1 MNIALVDVD
10 GMNKR
15 RGKRFPNLA
24 LMKLSAWHKSQ
35 GDSVE
40 WYDPLFSKPDKIYAS
55 KIFTFSP
62 DYTDYAYGDPKPEK
76 GGTGY
81 DVKKALDY
89 EIEYIHPDYSL
100 YPDCDY
106 ALGFSTRGCIRKCL
120 WCVVPE
126 KEGEIRIA
134 GDIEQIAGAR
144 KEVILMDNNFLA
156 ADIEFVREQLQK
168 AAALKIKI
176 DFNQGLD
183 ARLMTTEIA
192 ELLVNCKWIRFIRF
206 SCDGK
211 QMIKPI
217 REAVKMIR
225 AAKSRREIFCYMLV
239 TDDLADA
246 EMRLRA
252 LVDLGITPFAQPY
265 RDFSG
270 NDKPSPKQRNFAK
283 FANIKG
289 GKLCRKIAL
298 KDYY

>member
-1 MNIALVDVD
+1 MKIALVDVD
-10 GMNKR
+10 GHN
-15 RGKRFPNLA
+15 FPNLA
-24 LMKLSAWHKSQ
+24 LMKLAAWHKAQ
-35 GDSVE
+35 GDQVE
-40 WYDPLFSKPDKIYAS
+40 WYSPLFSQPDKIYAS
-55 KIFTFSP
+55 KVFTFSI
-62 DYTDYAYGDPKPEK
+62 DKTDYAAGDPKPER

-81 DVKKALDY
+81 DVRKCLPD
-89 EIEYIHPDYSL
+89 EIENTLPDYSIYL
-100 YPDCDY
+100 EFPAAY
-106 ALGFSTRGCIRKCL
+106 GFLTRGCIRKCP

-156 ADIEFVREQLQK
+156 ADIAFVQEQLQK

-183 ARLMTTEIA
+183 ARLMTTEIT

-206 SCDGK
+206 SCDSK

-252 LVDLGITPFAQPY
+252 LVDLDITPFAQPY

-270 NDKPSPKQRNFAK
+270 NDKPSPKQRNFAE

-289 GKLCRKIAL
+289 GKLCRKIAF